1 MLYSSVFLSIAV
13 NIDGALAEQV
23 GAVLGVIEKEKEYA
37 RDAMLPCWRCRRS
50 LRAIGHPW
58 DVDCYRDGEKD
69 NELASG
75 ALRKPGRGDG
85 GYGKKDQDDCE
96 QWRKE
101 AGRLAVPVPRSLME
115 SGQKLR
121 RDPAAK
127 SHSSLRI
134 PVSLRMICCSLTL
147 IFSP

>member
-1 MLYSSVFLSIAV
+1 MRSKKRVPLFCTQS
-13 NIDGALAEQV
+13 
-23 GAVLGVIEKEKEYA
+23 
-37 RDAMLPCWRCRRS
+37 RLPCWRCRRS

-101 AGRLAVPVPRSLME
+101 AGRLAVPVPGSLME
-115 SGQKLR
+115 FWAEAKTLSGCGKPFVSANSRFFKNDLLQLNADLLTMMR
-121 RDPAAK
+121 IGDHHNEFTPRDRDEL
-127 SHSSLRI
+127 SRQ
-134 PVSLRMICCSLTL
+134 RQ
-147 IFSP
+147 